1 MAVVWI
7 TYTWADNEQDDI
19 DFIAQELESFGVD
32 VKLDKLVI
40 GAGKRMWDQIATAI
54 TDSKE
59 CDAWILVATP
69 KSLQSEPCTEER
81 AYALDRALRSN
92 GAEFPIIGLFQD
104 SVESDLIPPAIR
116 TRLCVS
122 LTDPDW
128 KERIKAAAEGRLH
141 SASRPAIE
149 PYYFK
154 IQRIEPKVHLVP
166 RYPSV
171 KNSPMRE
178 HKVGQDWVIEVRP
191 RAGVWGPFFA
201 EIPFAEK
208 EKVNPNLEYGNA
220 NKPSINGVLLGYGT
234 QQMNDLWVM
243 SNVQQSTPTMSYYIW
258 CDSLPSIL
266 TFGMRGGP
274 EYVKK
279 IPQGG

>member
-19 DFIAQELESFGVD
+19 DFIAQELENSGVD
-32 VKLDKLVI
+32 VKLDKFVI
-40 GAGKRMWDQIATAI
+40 GAGKRMWDQIATSI

-81 AYALDRALRSN
+81 AFALDRALNSH
-92 GAEFPIIGLFQD
+92 GSEFPIIGLFQD
-104 SVESDLIPPAIR
+104 SVEMSLIPPAIR

-141 SASRPAIE
+141 NVSRPVIE
-149 PYYFK
+149 PYHFK
-154 IQRIEPKVHLVP
+154 IKRMQPKVHKVP
-166 RYPSV
+166 LYPNV
-171 KNSPMRE
+171 NNSPMRDFKE
-178 HKVGQDWVIEVRP
+178 GQDWVIEVRP

-208 EKVNPNLEYGNA
+208 EIVNPNLEYGNA
-220 NKPSINGVLLGYGT
+220 NKPSIGGALYGFGS
-234 QQMNDLWVM
+234 QKIEDWWVM
-243 SNVQQSTPTMSYYIW
+243 RNDQQSTPTMSYFIW
-258 CDSLPSIL
+258 CDSLPSTL
-266 TFGMRGGP
+266 RFGARGGP
-274 EYVKK
+274 EYVKL
-279 IPQGG
+279 IP